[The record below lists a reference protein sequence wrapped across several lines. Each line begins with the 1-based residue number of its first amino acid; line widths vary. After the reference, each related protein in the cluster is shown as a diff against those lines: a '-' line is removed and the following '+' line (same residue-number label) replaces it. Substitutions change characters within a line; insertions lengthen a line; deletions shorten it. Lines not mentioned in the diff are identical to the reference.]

1 MASLGNLLNRAG
13 LVAMTPRI
21 VKLTLAIPDPKG
33 GAPLVPAL
41 PLPAQVEVALLP
53 VSEARKAKAVRAGYA
68 YVESRLPF
76 GDAPALGDELVFQF
90 LVAAMRDA
98 ADLRQPFADATN
110 IDSLRDIIVGEQQ
123 TYLVAEYRALILS
136 EYSEITDADIEKMK
150 QEATTVFPKGQGSP

>member
-53 VSEARKAKAVRAGYA
+53 EMPR
-68 YVESRLPF
+68 
-76 GDAPALGDELVFQF
+76 
-90 LVAAMRDA
+90 
-98 ADLRQPFADATN
+98 RQPKKQRRTQ
-110 IDSLRDIIVGEQQ
+110 RREQR
-123 TYLVAEYRALILS
+123 ER
-136 EYSEITDADIEKMK
+136 
-150 QEATTVFPKGQGSP
+150 